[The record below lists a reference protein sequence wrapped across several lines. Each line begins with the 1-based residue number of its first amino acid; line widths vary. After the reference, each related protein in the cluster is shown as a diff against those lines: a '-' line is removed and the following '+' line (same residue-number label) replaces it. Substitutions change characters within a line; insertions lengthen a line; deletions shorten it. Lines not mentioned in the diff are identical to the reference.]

1 MRAFRSFSLSLSFS
15 LYCIYLRMCGTTVLC
30 AIWHM
35 NSIEFIRSFHIF
47 DEIAYSFAHLPIF
60 IFIFDIFSIYFALFI
75 EYFDRN
81 ALYVYGNLYL
91 AQKRRLPYFVVI

>member
-1 MRAFRSFSLSLSFS
+1 MRAFRSFSLSLS

-30 AIWHM
+30 AIRHM

-60 IFIFDIFSIYFALFI
+60 IFIFDVYIYVVLFI